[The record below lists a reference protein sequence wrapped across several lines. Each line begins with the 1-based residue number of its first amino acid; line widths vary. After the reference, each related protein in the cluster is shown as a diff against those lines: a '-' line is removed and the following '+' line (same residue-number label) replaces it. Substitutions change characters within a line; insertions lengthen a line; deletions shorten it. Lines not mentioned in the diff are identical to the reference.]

1 MSRMDCDIWS
11 KKVVVLLVVEGG
23 RRLKPIRINSHS
35 GKRLCRRAHFLTSH
49 VHGEY
54 LLLQLFR
61 FLLFL
66 VDICKCKASCLVKIM
81 HARLLARLVFFCSV
95 FLCFFFSYEI
105 LFAIF
110 IFNFFSSSIS
120 LQLYRFGFCSNS
132 PIILKLLIYI
142 KKVMDLSSQS
152 QLHVYPAIR
161 PLPVYSFYQSSNL
174 VFSLDGRST
183 P

>member
-95 FLCFFFSYEI
+95 FCVSFFHMKFCLQSSFSTS
-105 LFAIF
+105 FHP
-110 IFNFFSSSIS
+110 
-120 LQLYRFGFCSNS
+120 QL
-132 PIILKLLIYI
+132 
-142 KKVMDLSSQS
+142 
-152 QLHVYPAIR
+152 
-161 PLPVYSFYQSSNL
+161 VYSFIALGSAQTVQSS
-174 VFSLDGRST
+174 
-183 P
+183 